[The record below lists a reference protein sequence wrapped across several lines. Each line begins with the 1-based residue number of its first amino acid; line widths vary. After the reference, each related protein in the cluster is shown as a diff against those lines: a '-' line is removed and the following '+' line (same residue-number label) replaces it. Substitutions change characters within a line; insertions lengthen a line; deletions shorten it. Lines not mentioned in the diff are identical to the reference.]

1 MYKKNKNKKN
11 ILFFNQNTVVSDI
24 IMKMQEIAII
34 TDDFERIVGIFT
46 EGDFRKSVLK
56 NIDTNI
62 SIKKIMNKKFFF
74 VSPSAKKNSILNIF
88 KKVNIQKILITKN
101 KKYKGIIDRDEFFEN
116 ITNDKFLL
124 DNPVI
129 IMSGGLGKR
138 LAPLT
143 RILPKGLIPVGNE
156 PIIKMIM

>member
-11 ILFFNQNTVVSDI
+11 ILFFNQNTIVSDI

-46 EGDFRKSVLK
+46 EEILENQCK

-74 VSPSAKKNSILNIF
+74 VSPSAKKNSILNILR
-88 KKVNIQKILITKN
+88 K
-101 KKYKGIIDRDEFFEN
+101 
-116 ITNDKFLL
+116 
-124 DNPVI
+124 
-129 IMSGGLGKR
+129 
-138 LAPLT
+138 
-143 RILPKGLIPVGNE
+143 
-156 PIIKMIM
+156 

>member
-1 MYKKNKNKKN
+1 
-11 ILFFNQNTVVSDI
+11 
-24 IMKMQEIAII
+24 MQEIAII

-101 KKYKGIIDRDEFFEN
+101 KKYKGIIDRDEFLKTLQTINFY
-116 ITNDKFLL
+116 
-124 DNPVI
+124 
-129 IMSGGLGKR
+129 
-138 LAPLT
+138 
-143 RILPKGLIPVGNE
+143 
-156 PIIKMIM
+156 